1 MFLPLSTSLREEAL
15 ALTFSHPSSPVTDH
29 RFSPLRGNALILL
42 LLSIITRYPSPL
54 TASRPARER
63 FCFLL
68 IRDLGTIRS
77 RAQALVKS
85 GEWKNKRTR
94 EVEIAGI
101 VGG

>member
-15 ALTFSHPSSPVTDH
+15 ALTFSHHSSPVTDH
-29 RFSPLRGNALILL
+29 RFSTSKRMLL
-42 LLSIITRYPSPL
+42 FSSYY
-54 TASRPARER
+54 
-63 FCFLL
+63 
-68 IRDLGTIRS
+68 RDLGTIRS

-85 GEWKNKRTR
+85 GEWKSKKTR

>member
-1 MFLPLSTSLREEAL
+1 M
-15 ALTFSHPSSPVTDH
+15 
-29 RFSPLRGNALILL
+29 L
-42 LLSIITRYPSPL
+42 LLSLITRHPL
-54 TASRPARER
+54 PITASRPARER

-85 GEWKNKRTR
+85 GEWKSKKTR